1 MKSMCKKKS
10 ITPLDGAIE
19 LGGEVSV
26 SQLMESPLLRQ
37 EAKALAEALE
47 QDCRMGL
54 LSPGQTVEDLLR
66 QGVSCP
72 SCVQDEPCIKDGGCV
87 CHVMGHPCS
96 TGSVL
101 GGKRLGEPLCC
112 QACPAGVDLPGILQL
127 LREGS
132 VLEAQRTLMKFLP
145 MAATVCLACGKCT
158 GACVRNREGA
168 PVAVHRVMDWLGKTI
183 SSHPEIFFIQ
193 PSGDS
198 KKWIALQLPTLAN
211 LTAAYYLRRM
221 GNHVVVCQSV
231 PAGEILAPYGER
243 AASLAGPLGEY
254 LENLAYM
261 GVLFEEKSLEDLQ
274 QAYSFH
280 QALCLERSPQ
290 RDWDSLLAEIPFGV
304 EEARKLNLSYGLK
317 SFLEPGG
324 DFCTFDREG
333 AVLPPALGE
342 GQETCSQ
349 QAALREASRCWNCSC
364 FGAAAGSASAA
375 LLMLETVIQTSQ
387 RRLRA
392 QDYFSQA
399 EPWRQLKPE
408 EALACLEVPM
418 SGDFCSGC
426 LRQGEI
432 SLCYAFLFEGG
443 RLQVLRMVFAGV
455 APVPIRV
462 TAAERCL
469 AQQEK
474 ASLQPAAAAHEI
486 MEHIRPSLCC
496 MQGNEGKPLQMEA
509 LIQQSLEV
517 ALRS

>member
-1 MKSMCKKKS
+1 MCKKKS

-37 EAKALAEALE
+37 EAKALVEALE

-54 LSPGQTVEDLLR
+54 LSPGQTVESLLR

-72 SCVQDEPCIKDGGCV
+72 SCGQDEPCIKDGGCV

-231 PAGEILAPYGER
+231 PAGEVLAPYGER

-254 LENLAYM
+254 LDDLSYM
-261 GVLFEEKSLEDLQ
+261 GVLFEEKFSGWP
-274 QAYSFH
+274 SG
-280 QALCLERSPQ
+280 RG
-290 RDWDSLLAEIPFGV
+290 FG
-304 EEARKLNLSYGLK
+304 
-317 SFLEPGG
+317 
-324 DFCTFDREG
+324 
-333 AVLPPALGE
+333 
-342 GQETCSQ
+342 
-349 QAALREASRCWNCSC
+349 
-364 FGAAAGSASAA
+364 
-375 LLMLETVIQTSQ
+375 
-387 RRLRA
+387 
-392 QDYFSQA
+392 
-399 EPWRQLKPE
+399 
-408 EALACLEVPM
+408 
-418 SGDFCSGC
+418 
-426 LRQGEI
+426 
-432 SLCYAFLFEGG
+432 
-443 RLQVLRMVFAGV
+443 
-455 APVPIRV
+455 
-462 TAAERCL
+462 
-469 AQQEK
+469 
-474 ASLQPAAAAHEI
+474 
-486 MEHIRPSLCC
+486 
-496 MQGNEGKPLQMEA
+496 
-509 LIQQSLEV
+509 
-517 ALRS
+517 